1 MEGGPPMF
9 NPGSTSPNLIEGMGG
24 FQLQG
29 FHLLWPG
36 IPSGSQFCRFFR
48 VRSPLLTES
57 LLLSFPVITE
67 MFQFTTFALQRLCIQ
82 R

>member
-1 MEGGPPMF
+1 MF
-9 NPGSTSPNLIEGMGG
+9 SPGSTSPNLIVGIDS
-24 FQLQG
+24 FRLQG

-36 IPSGSQFCRFFR
+36 IPAGSHFHCFIR

-67 MFQFTTFALQRLCIQ
+67 MFQFTTFALYAYAFSVK
-82 R
+82 